1 MFQVLVLKGAR
12 EYSVIATSMKRAVEI
27 RKEVSEYTTIKTW
40 CGAHGWQPMW
50 MGCCRECMLGN
61 AFKQVQD
68 ERI

>member
-12 EYSVIATSMKRAVEI
+12 EYSVIAMSMKRAVEI

-50 MGCCRECMLGN
+50 MGCCRKCMGRYG
-61 AFKQVQD
+61 FGEVDD
-68 ERI
+68 EGV